1 VDADGHASATSQ
13 KLRST
18 SDLSGKTLE
27 EATAILRGRG
37 FELGVVRGSGTVV
50 SEPVM
55 APLGSKIDLELGQG
69 QARFTFTV
77 VGTKRFTPTKRKTIA
92 IRVRTSRAAVVTANL
107 LAPTSARV
115 GGWRFALRAGTTI
128 KPLRMPKVQ
137 RPGKY
142 HVTFI
147 VRSGPDSARKTIV
160 VQVFGKRP
168 PVERRPVEVVLT
180 GASTEIGRG
189 IGNGARVVPAIGED
203 TWAIAGSQERNV
215 QVIVVDVDRYGL
227 QLVRDL
233 HTVFPSLKIVALTN
247 DPRRLAQA
255 VRAGAAVAV
264 PRSTPPAD
272 VAKLIRRLT
281 RR

>member
-1 VDADGHASATSQ
+1 
-13 KLRST
+13 
-18 SDLSGKTLE
+18 
-27 EATAILRGRG
+27 
-37 FELGVVRGSGTVV
+37 
-50 SEPVM
+50 M

-77 VGTKRFTPTKRKTIA
+77 VGTKRYNPTQRKTIA

-107 LAPTSARV
+107 LAPGNV
-115 GGWRFALRAGTTI
+115 HFGGWRFSVGAGTTI
-128 KPLRMPKVQ
+128 KPLTMPKVQ

-142 HVTFI
+142 RVTFI
-147 VRSGPDSARKTIV
+147 VRSGPDTARRTIV
-160 VQVFGKRP
+160 VQVLGKRP
-168 PVERRPVEVVLT
+168 LVEKRPVEVVLT
-180 GASTEIGRG
+180 GASTEIGRS
-189 IGNGARVVPAIGED
+189 IGNGARVVPAVGED
-203 TWAIAGSQERNV
+203 TWALAGSQERNV

-272 VAKLIRRLT
+272 VAKVIRRLT